1 MGVIVKI
8 SSMNRMKKNP
18 LGKLASKPL
27 FSARDARRAG
37 IHPSRLSYYVKI
49 HLLERIG
56 RGFYRGVDSEVHV
69 DFQWEDLVLIA
80 QSVPKGVVCL
90 ISALALYEL
99 TDEIPRVHWI
109 AIPHITTA
117 PIRKNAR
124 FIRMRDMTT
133 GKTQMKL
140 GKETITIFDQ
150 ERTIVDAFRYLS
162 KEIAIKAL
170 KEAFKTKKLDLKKL
184 QKYAKKFKINLDPYI
199 LTVTT

>member
-1 MGVIVKI
+1 
-8 SSMNRMKKNP
+8 MNRMKKNP

-56 RGFYRGVDSEVHV
+56 RGVYRAVDSEVDV

-99 TDEIPRVHWI
+99 TDEIPRLYWI
-109 AIPHITTA
+109 AIPHATTA

-124 FIRMRDMTT
+124 FIRMRDMST
-133 GKTQMKL
+133 GKTRLKL
-140 GKETITIFDQ
+140 GKETITIFDR

-162 KEIAIKAL
+162 KEVAIKAL
-170 KEAFKTKKLDLKKL
+170 KEVFKTKRLDLRKL
-184 QKYAKKFKINLDPYI
+184 QKYAKKFKINLDAYI